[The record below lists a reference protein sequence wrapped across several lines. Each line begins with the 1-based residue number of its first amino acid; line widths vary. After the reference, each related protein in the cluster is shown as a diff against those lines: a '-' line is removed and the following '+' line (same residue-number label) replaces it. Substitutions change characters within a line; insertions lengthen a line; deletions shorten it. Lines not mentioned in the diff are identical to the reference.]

1 MKTIII
7 LTSFFF
13 ILTQNICFSA
23 MGDEYYSI
31 PPFLQKNT
39 YSNLYLVLDY
49 SGSMAYPA
57 YNTNEDSYDVNEKY
71 YGYYDQNSNYSC
83 TGDVSIYSYT
93 PPGYGSSF
101 ADYIHCNGH
110 WQKDS
115 SGSYSG
121 NELNFRNMAR
131 IDLLRYVL
139 TGGGVYQDDY
149 CRSINTCSSYD
160 NENDCENNNLC
171 YWENRWWGNG
181 CYNRDYCN
189 DYTDATTCNLND
201 LCTWNSEKSIMTE
214 YGEQISYEDISNY
227 DPATQTANGILQEIN
242 ERSVKPRLGL
252 VIYSSG
258 VTYNIEPS
266 YDYNNIVATINDTV
280 ATGGTYT
287 YGGIQAAKEY
297 FESDSAYSFNIDGD
311 MTNVSCTKNFTLL
324 MSDGAWNEG
333 NSNDSPDDVDP
344 QHLIHDM
351 WKGGNAD
358 LKLSLKGNQN
368 VQTFSMAMFL
378 DSASDGFK
386 AMKHF
391 GVFGGYKGQAAPCN
405 YTSEYLNTSLTTNFP
420 NSSCEEWDTNSDGL
434 PDNFFSGEDP
444 DKFRTSLEKV
454 FEEILKEV
462 SSGTS
467 VAILNDKRKEGSIM
481 TQAVFYPDYQG
492 VPWIGKLFGYWFLNF
507 KDPQGNTVQNI
518 REDTY
523 DPYKLN
529 ICNDNGTPGG
539 DRILEFGYDDL
550 TSTLQV
556 SQYRSD
562 CSGYRYD
569 NTSYKTPYD
578 QLEDINSLYE
588 VSTKIYNSYSS
599 NSYND
604 RTIYTTCDDDN
615 CIYTQNLTELKN
627 YSTASD
633 FGTDYGCL
641 GSFDNLTDFVYGK
654 NIPGCVD
661 RTDDDGTKRIL
672 GDIIYST
679 PRIANYDNMSIIYV
693 AANDGMLH
701 AFRAGEAVKYH
712 SSDYIAVQ
720 LQNAKNDSGIS
731 DIGREEWAFI
741 PRNAQPYL
749 RYRAQPDFR
758 HLYINDL
765 TPYIFDYGDKKI
777 LIGGMR
783 MGGGVNCN
791 NDNTTCVSPPVDTA
805 DNSSVSGGFSSYYAL
820 DITDPLSP
828 KYLWEF
834 TDEYLGFAYS
844 GPAVIK
850 RPDGLYVMFL
860 SGMKGYDGELAY
872 EGSNAKVYV
881 LTINPNN
888 FNIEETN
895 SYSVGDIDSNLKKNQ
910 VYGNRLFTDGV
921 DLDNDGYTDAVFFA
935 FSYLQA
941 DDWTSNLYV
950 ARTDDSSFPTS
961 GGFLDRV
968 VSSLHGAVTAGIVY
982 MPCFNMDYIYFGT
995 GRWFYKQDDSAG
1007 RTNKLYGI
1015 NISCLRD
1022 NSCNNFSN
1030 LVNNDDICSEL
1041 NHSTTKPAAWE
1052 IGLNTEQVVDG
1063 VLFGKERI
1071 ISDAG
1076 KMEWADTVLFT
1087 SMQPSTDPCAYGGRS
1102 RGWGLNCATGKSI
1115 WDNSCPGFTV
1125 DNSSVTCGYLQTS
1138 TTAINQLCAESFS
1151 TQEGDRN
1158 VSNAMGQG
1166 NSTGGDASINDVN
1179 AGQTEWY
1186 TGITPETPPIIPPPY
1201 SGLKGDILLWI
1212 EK

>member
-1 MKTIII
+1 MKKIIVI
-7 LTSFFF
+7 SFFF
-13 ILTQNICFSA
+13 LFFAQNMCFSA
-23 MGDEYYSI
+23 MGDKYYSI
-31 PPFLQKNT
+31 PPFLQKST

-49 SGSMAYPA
+49 SGSMASPA
-57 YNTNEDSYDVNEKY
+57 YESWNSYNSSEEY
-71 YGYYDQNSNYSC
+71 YGYYDRSADYSC
-83 TGDVSIYSYT
+83 TGNAYFTYNSRYLE
-93 PPGYGSSF
+93 
-101 ADYIHCNGH
+101 YIHCDGQ

-121 NELNFRNMAR
+121 NKLNFYNMAR

-139 TGGGVYQDDY
+139 TGGKVSQ
-149 CRSINTCSSYD
+149 CQSIDTCGSYNTISGCQ
-160 NENDCENNNLC
+160 NNNLC
-171 YWENRWWGNG
+171 GVEVRWYGMVCANKNS
-181 CYNRDYCN
+181 CSYE
-189 DYTDATTCNLND
+189 YTDSVSCNANA
-201 LCTWNSEKSIMTE
+201 LCTWTSEKSIMTE
-214 YGEQISYEDISNY
+214 YGERIKYEDTSNY
-227 DPATQTANGILQEIN
+227 DPATKTANGILQEIN
-242 ERSVKPRLGL
+242 ARSVKPRLGL
-252 VIYSSG
+252 VIYSSDLSYDITP
-258 VTYNIEPS
+258 TYNYGKIIS
-266 YDYNNIVATINDTV
+266 AINDTI
-280 ATGGTYT
+280 ATGYTNTYS
-287 YGGIQAAKEY
+287 GVKAAKNY
-297 FESDSAYSFNIDGD
+297 FGSDNAYSFNIDNN
-311 MTNVSCTKNFTLL
+311 TTQVSCTKNFTLL
-324 MSDGAWNEG
+324 MSDGAWNDG
-333 NSNDSPDDVDP
+333 STNNSPSDYDP
-344 QHLIHDM
+344 QPLIYDM

-358 LKLSLKGNQN
+358 LKTSITGDQN

-378 DSASDGFK
+378 DNTSNGFN

-391 GVFGGYKGQAAPCN
+391 GVFGGYKGEGAPCN
-405 YTSEYLNTSLTTNFP
+405 YTSEYLDTSLTTSFP
-420 NSSCEEWDTNSDGL
+420 ASSCDEWDANSDGL
-434 PDNFFSGEDP
+434 PDNFFSGENP
-444 DKFRTSLEKV
+444 DKFRTSLNKV

-467 VAILNDKRKEGSIM
+467 VAVLTDKRKEGSIM

-507 KDPQGNTVQNI
+507 KDPQGNAVQNI

-539 DRILEFGYDDL
+539 DRILGFGYNDL
-550 TSTLQV
+550 TSKLQV

-569 NTSYKTPYD
+569 NTSYETPYD
-578 QLEDINSLYE
+578 QLEDINSLFE
-588 VSTKIYNSYSS
+588 VSNKLYNTQ
-599 NSYND
+599 
-604 RTIYTTCDDDN
+604 RTIYTTCDSAN
-615 CIYTQNLTELKN
+615 CIPTQNLTELKN
-627 YSTASD
+627 YDTDSD

-641 GSFDNLTDFVYGK
+641 SSFDNLTDFVYGGS
-654 NIPGCVD
+654 IPGCVD

-679 PRIANYDNMSIIYV
+679 PRIANYDNMSMIYV

-701 AFRAGEAVKYH
+701 AFRAGETMKYQ

-720 LQNAKNDSGIS
+720 LQNAKNDNST
-731 DIGREEWAFI
+731 DKIGREEWAFI
-741 PRNAQPYL
+741 PKNAQPYL
-749 RYRAQPDFR
+749 RYRAQPGFE

-783 MGGGVNCN
+783 FGGGVNCN
-791 NDNTTCVSPPVDTA
+791 NDNSSCVSPPSDTV

-820 DITDPLSP
+820 DVTDPLNP
-828 KYLWEF
+828 KYLWNF
-834 TDEYLGFAYS
+834 TDKYLGFAYS

-850 RPDGLYVMFL
+850 RPNGLYIMFL
-860 SGMKGYDGELAY
+860 SGMKDYDGEVAY
-872 EGSNAKVYV
+872 VGSNAKVYV
-881 LTINPNN
+881 LALDSNN
-888 FNIEETN
+888 LSITSTY
-895 SYSVGDIDSNLKKNQ
+895 SYSVGDIDNNLKKDQ

-921 DLDNDGYTDAVFFA
+921 DLDNDGYTDALFFA

-941 DDWTSNLYV
+941 GDWTSNLYV
-950 ARTDDSSFPTS
+950 ARTDDSSFPTN
-961 GGFLDRV
+961 GNFLDRV
-968 VSSLHGAVTAGIVY
+968 VSSLHGAVTASIVN

-1022 NSCNNFSN
+1022 DSCNNFSN
-1030 LVNNDDICSEL
+1030 LVNNNDICSEL
-1041 NHSTTKPAAWE
+1041 EDSTKKPAAWE
-1052 IGLNTEQVVDG
+1052 IGLNTEQTIDNIT
-1063 VLFGKERI
+1063 FGKERI

-1076 KMEWADTVLFT
+1076 KMEWANTILFT
-1087 SMQPSTDPCAYGGRS
+1087 SMQPSTNPCSYGGRS

-1115 WDNSCPGFTV
+1115 WDDSCPGFIV

-1151 TQEGDRN
+1151 KQEGDRN

-1186 TGITPETPPIIPPPY
+1186 TGVTPETPPIIPPPY